1 MNAIAFS
8 ALATQ
13 CSSSRLIIPR
23 KEGEIYLTAIRYE
36 FIKTCKQT
44 GARLGRVHTPHGSF
58 DTPAF
63 MPVGTLATVKT
74 MSPEDLKEMGAGI
87 ILSNTYHLWL
97 RPGNEIIK
105 EAGGLHKFMNWDRA
119 ILTDSGGFQVFS
131 LSEFRKIEEEG
142 VHFRN
147 HMSGEKLFLS
157 PEKAMEIQNDLGS
170 DIMMAFDECPP
181 FPATYEY
188 MQKSVERTSRWAE
201 RCLNAHQRPND
212 QGLFGIVQGGEF
224 EELRKQSAKDLVSL
238 DFPGYAVGGL
248 SVGEPKDVMNRV
260 LEFTT
265 PLLPTD
271 KPRYL
276 MGVGSPDS
284 LIDGAIRGIDM
295 FDCVLPTRIARNGTL
310 MTSTGRLVV
319 KNAKFAKDFGPL
331 DPDCDCY
338 TCRNYSRAYIRHLIK
353 CDETFGIRLTSYH
366 NLYFLLRLMEKVR
379 QAIREDRLGDFRE
392 EFFER
397 YGFNK
402 PNAKN
407 F

>member
-1 MNAIAFS
+1 M
-8 ALATQ
+8 
-13 CSSSRLIIPR
+13 
-23 KEGEIYLTAIRYE
+23 TAIRYE
-36 FIKTCKQT
+36 LIKTCKQT

-58 DTPAF
+58 ETPVF

-74 MSPEDLKEMGAGI
+74 MSPEELTEIGAGI

-97 RPGNEIIK
+97 RPGEDIIE
-105 EAGGLHKFMNWDRA
+105 EAGGLHKFMNWNGS

-131 LSEFRKIEEEG
+131 LSDLRKIEEEG

-147 HMSGEKLFLS
+147 HISGEKLFLS
-157 PEKAMEIQNDLGS
+157 PEKAMHIQNSLGS

-181 FPATYEY
+181 YPAEHKY
-188 MQKSVERTSRWAE
+188 MKSSVERTSRWAE
-201 RCLNAHQRPND
+201 RCLSAHQRQND
-212 QGLFGIVQGGEF
+212 QGLFGIIQGGEY
-224 EELRKQSAKDLVSL
+224 EDLRRQSARDLTSL
-238 DFPGYAVGGL
+238 DFPGYAIGGL

-265 PLLPTD
+265 PLLPND

-284 LIDGAIRGIDM
+284 LIDGAIRGVDM
-295 FDCVLPTRIARNGTL
+295 FDCVLPTRIARNGTC
-310 MTSTGRLVV
+310 MTSEGRVV
-319 KNAKFAKDFGPL
+319 VRNAKYARDFGPL
-331 DPDCDCY
+331 DPNCDCY
-338 TCRNYSRAYIRHLIK
+338 TCKNYSRAYIRHLIK
-353 CDETFGIRLTSYH
+353 ADETFGLRLTSYH
-366 NLYFLLRLMEKVR
+366 NLYFLVNLMEQVR

-392 EFFER
+392 AFFEQ